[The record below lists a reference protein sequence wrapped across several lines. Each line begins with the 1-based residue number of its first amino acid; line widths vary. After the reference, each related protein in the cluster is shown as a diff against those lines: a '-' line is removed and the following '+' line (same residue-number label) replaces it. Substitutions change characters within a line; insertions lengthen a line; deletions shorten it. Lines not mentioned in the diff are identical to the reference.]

1 MRKAKIVCTL
11 GPATDVPGGVEEL
24 VKAGM
29 NVARLNMSHGNYA
42 DHLARLHQVRGAAA
56 KFGRPIGTFADLQ
69 GPKIRLATFADGPQ
83 QLVSGD
89 TFTITTRDVPGD
101 KTICGTT
108 LSTLTQDV
116 RPGDQILVN
125 DGAIELRAVQVTDT
139 GVVTEVVVGGKVSDH
154 KGINL
159 PGVAVSVPALSEKD
173 AEDLRWALRH
183 GVDMIAL
190 SFVRSPDDI
199 LRVHEIM
206 DAENRRVPVIAKI
219 EKPQAMEHLH
229 EIVHA
234 FDAIMVARGDLGVEL
249 PLEDVPGAQK
259 QIITEA
265 RRWAKPVIVATQ
277 MLESMI
283 TAPRPTRAEASDVA
297 NAILDGAD
305 AVMLSGETAVGAYPT
320 VAVETMSR
328 IVNKTETLGV
338 DRIARLTWNP
348 HTTGGIIAKAAVD
361 VAEGVGAKY
370 LVAFTKSGDTAL
382 RLCRLRSAVQVLAFS
397 PEPRTVQEM
406 TLAWGVK
413 GWTTGNFTSIDAMV
427 QHVSDTLRTEQL
439 EVDGQSVPMVEKGD
453 KFVIVTGNP
462 KQGIGKTNSL
472 RVVEVL

>member
-11 GPATDVPGGVEEL
+11 GPATDSPEVIGAL
-24 VKAGM
+24 IRAGM
-29 NVARLNMSHGNYA
+29 NVARLNMSHGSY
-42 DHLARLHQVRGAAA
+42 DEHLQRLHTVREAATEA
-56 KFGRPIGTFADLQ
+56 GRPVGVFADLQ
-69 GPKIRLATFADGPQ
+69 GPKIRLGTFAEGPQ
-83 QLVSGD
+83 ILTPGD
-89 TFTITTRDVPGD
+89 RFTITTRDVAGTKD
-101 KTICGTT
+101 ICSTT
-108 LSTLTQDV
+108 LSTLTDDV
-116 RPGDQILVN
+116 TSGDQILIN
-125 DGAIELRAVQVTDT
+125 DGAIELRALEVTDT
-139 GVVTEVVVGGKVSDH
+139 DVLTEVVVGGPVSDH